1 MIRFGVLGA
10 LQLTRD
16 GEQLHVPTVKL
27 RQLLALLLAQA
38 GKGVSTD
45 AIIDGLWDD
54 RPPPTARR
62 TVAAYVS
69 RLRDLLG
76 GEAEVESRPSGFA
89 INVGAGPAGF
99 GRV

>member
-54 RPPPTARR
+54 RPPTGRAGRCGG
-62 TVAAYVS
+62 
-69 RLRDLLG
+69 LG
-76 GEAEVESRPSGFA
+76 
-89 INVGAGPAGF
+89 
-99 GRV
+99 